1 LAICIQLILYSSVTN
16 LIYLFFI
23 LIILSGCSGK
33 HGSSTLSDTL
43 KMSTAQAFLSD
54 LKDSMIY
61 QYSLVGSNDEKQ
73 KVLDKYYDKLKT
85 FLLHK
90 RMDSIRVTIDEVT
103 AKGFAVT
110 TKTHFSSIEF
120 YSKITFKDSMPPRP
134 DSIYKYAK
142 SLQQGST
149 VLLNLAFN
157 GDFQIITPD
166 STKLVTFKI
175 DAFPIPLQY
184 AGK

>member
-1 LAICIQLILYSSVTN
+1 MKV
-16 LIYLFFI
+16 YLFFI
-23 LIILSGCSGK
+23 LIILVGCSGK
-33 HGSSTLSDTL
+33 HGNSTLSDTL

-90 RMDSIRVTIDEVT
+90 PMDSMKVTIDAVT
-103 AKGFAVT
+103 VRGFAIT

-120 YSKITFKDSMPPRP
+120 GSKITFKDSMPPRL

-142 SLQQGST
+142 SLQPGSI

-166 STKLVTFKI
+166 STTSLTFKI

-184 AGK
+184 IAK

>member
-1 LAICIQLILYSSVTN
+1 MKV
-16 LIYLFFI
+16 YLCFM
-23 LIILSGCSGK
+23 LIILTGCSGK
-33 HGSSTLSDTL
+33 HGSPTLSDKL
-43 KMSTAQAFLSD
+43 KMSTAQAFLNG

-61 QYSLVGSNDEKQ
+61 QYNSVGSENEKQ

-90 RMDSIRVTIDEVT
+90 PMDSIRVTIDEVT
-103 AKGFAVT
+103 AKGFTVT

-120 YSKITFKDSMPPRP
+120 GSKITFKDSMPPRL

-142 SLQQGST
+142 SLQPGST

-166 STKLVTFKI
+166 STTLLTFKI
-175 DAFPIPLQY
+175 AAFPIPLQY
-184 AGK
+184 TIK